1 MKATPDLL
9 FQETMSGPLGL
20 GARSPE
26 VGKRWGRTS
35 PLSLHATIRIDSME
49 DFLQDPAHTAWLG
62 GQISFTPFAQH
73 LPILRGSFHLF
84 SNSNEPSMR
93 LMRYGALFEHE
104 GRAYWLS
111 GTKYLRDDPG
121 PDLWPDT
128 TRLLT
133 TLHEGQDERAPVV
146 GAGVLSIG
154 VRGLLALAASMR
166 SPRGGPRELARFGRF
181 FLGNLW
187 DLYVHPPALS
197 LAGLLNPR
205 GAGV

>member
-1 MKATPDLL
+1 MKSVPDLL

-20 GARSPE
+20 GTRSPE
-26 VGKRWGRTS
+26 VGKRQGRAS

-49 DFLQDPAHTAWLG
+49 DFLQDSEHTAWLG
-62 GQISFTPFAQH
+62 GHVSFPAFAEH
-73 LPILRGSFHLF
+73 LPILRGRFQLF
-84 SNSNEPSMR
+84 SPSHEPRMR

-104 GRAYWLS
+104 GREYWLS

-133 TLHEGQDERAPVV
+133 TLHEGHDARGPVV

-154 VRGLLALAASMR
+154 VRGLLALVASMR
-166 SPRGGPRELARFGRF
+166 SPQGGARELARFGRF

-187 DLYVHPPALS
+187 DLYVHPPTLS
-197 LAGLLNPR
+197 LDDWLNPR